1 MYKRKLRKRADSIF
15 SKERKRAEMR
25 SKYEK
30 AREKIGEEQR
40 FQNEQRYLKEKYD
53 IPQTEDVIIK
63 ERSNA
68 LKFTLRILA
77 GAIKTIASIIFICL
91 AAIGILTLIYPQIR
105 EEFVTVIQAIL
116 GEVSSMI

>member
-1 MYKRKLRKRADSIF
+1 
-15 SKERKRAEMR
+15 MR